1 VTPLQSPDIVY
12 DASQWRAGDIGFSH
26 GTDLIARAIQFAE
39 KREGDPGFYNH
50 TFALLEPTPDG
61 NDWVV
66 IQAQM
71 KGVTDTC
78 KLSDVSPNGSHEVVP
93 FPDKYADRG
102 LFIEF
107 LMAQV
112 GDEYSMLAILSCALD
127 MVLPEKICLRD
138 YATWI
143 CSGLIGGGLMYAG
156 HPASKTWGDLYTN
169 TPEFI
174 RKVLVTSE
182 VVL

>member
-1 VTPLQSPDIVY
+1 MPSAWKP
-12 DASQWRAGDIGFSH
+12 GDIGFSH
-26 GTDLIARAIQFAE
+26 GTDLIARAIQYAE

-50 TFALLEPTPDG
+50 TFALLKKTEDG
-61 NDWVV
+61 TDWYV

-78 KLSDVSPNGSHEVVP
+78 KLSEVSPNGSHEVLP
-93 FPDKYADRG
+93 FPGQIASRSM
-102 LFIEF
+102 F
-107 LMAQV
+107 LDFLKAQV

-138 YATWI
+138 YQTWI

-156 HPASKTWGDLYTN
+156 HPAAKKWGDLYTN

-174 RKVLVTSE
+174 RKVLLSTIHP
-182 VVL
+182 